1 MTVNDELL
9 AMLERQKI
17 QDVLTRYCRG
27 VDRGDRALLKSVYF
41 EDAIDEHGMFTGRG
55 VDFADWICDYLKDI
69 PCQHFISNFT
79 CELRG
84 DVAFTETYCISFSEA
99 GGMNATVYNRYIDR
113 FEKRNGEWRIAHRR
127 VLLDL
132 TRLDPVTGR
141 FGDSDGFT
149 FAWGCKGKADP
160 SYAR

>member
-1 MTVNDELL
+1 
-9 AMLERQKI
+9 
-17 QDVLTRYCRG
+17 
-27 VDRGDRALLKSVYF
+27 
-41 EDAIDEHGMFTGRG
+41 
-55 VDFADWICDYLKDI
+55 
-69 PCQHFISNFT
+69 
-79 CELRG
+79 
-84 DVAFTETYCISFSEA
+84 
-99 GGMNATVYNRYIDR
+99 MNATVYTRYSDR

-149 FAWGCKGKADP
+149 FAWGYKGKADP